1 MASNFN
7 EKGTILLV
15 LSFEFSFFFLDVSAV
30 EHLQMVATETEA
42 ETTLSNRDYKLT
54 NLPQYFCKA
63 LLLWKNLFIFQ
74 TILQCLYNFLGVL
87 S

>member
-42 ETTLSNRDYKLT
+42 ETTLSNKD
-54 NLPQYFCKA
+54 
-63 LLLWKNLFIFQ
+63 
-74 TILQCLYNFLGVL
+74 
-87 S
+87 

>member
-7 EKGTILLV
+7 EKDTILLV
-15 LSFEFSFFFLDVSAV
+15 LSFEFFFFPDVSAV

-42 ETTLSNRDYKLT
+42 GTTLSNRDYKLT
-54 NLPQYFCKA
+54 NLPQYSCKA

-74 TILQCLYNFLGVL
+74 AILQCLYNFLGVL